1 MWKKIWSPVWKVTV
15 FMLRFPLCQNIGGH
29 PGHMDKCLTAWY
41 AYMRPQLLEQV
52 NPENTS
58 KDVWESLLEANRH
71 YQIPGKV

>member
-1 MWKKIWSPVWKVTV
+1 
-15 FMLRFPLCQNIGGH
+15 
-29 PGHMDKCLTAWY
+29 MDKCLTAWY

>member
-1 MWKKIWSPVWKVTV
+1 MVSPLESHVGSCCV
-15 FMLRFPLCQNIGGH
+15 FLPKHDGGH

-58 KDVWESLLEANRH
+58 KDVWESLLEANHH
-71 YQIPGKV
+71 YQIPGIR